1 MASEY
6 VEVLLLMM
14 DLIKKHETC
23 NGLKACNFHIFAF
36 YFVNT
41 FVLCIVNLKGID
53 SNNNRGYKLTAMII
67 SSVFF
72 PSLKRVKDY
81 HDNTDDNEKK
91 KKNYLV
97 TITDAD

>member
-23 NGLKACNFHIFAF
+23 NGLKACNFHIFDF

-41 FVLCIVNLKGID
+41 FVPCIVKLKGFD
-53 SNNNRGYKLTAMII
+53 SNNNRGYKLTAM
-67 SSVFF
+67 FL
-72 PSLKRVKDY
+72 SLFKKSKR
-81 HDNTDDNEKK
+81 
-91 KKNYLV
+91 LP
-97 TITDAD
+97 